1 MVTRPGRPGRRSS
14 AHEEAVARRLE
25 LLGAELAG
33 FRPAGRASLDPDAST
48 HTRVRPGREPTA
60 DRGLG
65 AGPEPVPPPAAVPA
79 PGRHAA
85 RGRLT
90 LGPAQLAVVAI
101 LVLAALGAG
110 AWWLLGGQSSEVA
123 LPVAPQPAGDLVSL
137 GGTPSASG
145 SSAGTVTVDVAGE
158 VRRPGIAV
166 LDAGARVVDALK
178 AAGGPRGDVDLTGL
192 NLARVLVDG
201 EQILVGIDSP
211 GGVAAGVTGAPAPV
225 TTLVN
230 INTADQVGL
239 ESLPDVGPVTAQAI
253 LTYRS
258 EHGAFTSV
266 DQLLDVDGIGEA
278 TLAQLTP
285 YVTL

>member
-1 MVTRPGRPGRRSS
+1 MVTLPGRPGRRSS
-14 AHEEAVARRLE
+14 AHEEAVERRLE

-33 FRPAGRASLDPDAST
+33 FRPDGRAALDANAST
-48 HTRVRPGREPTA
+48 HTRVRPGREPTM

-65 AGPEPVPPPAAVPA
+65 AGPAVVPPPAAVPA

-85 RGRLT
+85 RGKLT
-90 LGPAQLAVVAI
+90 LGAAQLAVVAV
-101 LVLAALGAG
+101 LVLAALGA
-110 AWWLLGGQSSEVA
+110 ATWWLLGGGPSEVA
-123 LPVAPQPAGDLVSL
+123 LPETARPAGDLVSL

-145 SSAGTVTVDVAGE
+145 SSPGTVTVDVAGE

-178 AAGGPRGDVDLTGL
+178 AAGGPRGEVDLTSL

-201 EQILVGIDSP
+201 EQILVGIDP
-211 GGVAAGVTGAPAPV
+211 PAGVAAGVTGTSAPV
-225 TTLVN
+225 TTMVN
-230 INTADQVGL
+230 INTADQVAL

-253 LTYRS
+253 LAYRS